1 MIFPDNF
8 ILIMSK
14 TNGKEVMYHL
24 RLSAGIYKRMKG
36 KIERSKKIVSFFPQY
51 TQIKMLLW

>member
-14 TNGKEVMYHL
+14 TNGKVMYHL

-36 KIERSKKIVSFFPQY
+36 KTERSKKIVSFFPQY
-51 TQIKMLLW
+51 TQIKRLL